1 MRPVAAAKST
11 AVWLLASCAICAQAA
26 PREIP
31 LEVHSTRESFERAL
45 ERHLDILLK

>member
-26 PREIP
+26 PRE
-31 LEVHSTRESFERAL
+31 SFGRAL